1 MIQTKQ
7 PEEGEINMIIT
18 SSFKLTKSIREKVEE
33 KLEKLNKYDLD
44 NKTIRVSLSTKDYGT
59 KAKILLTADGEQ
71 FEVSESHQDMYAAI
85 DKAVGTIQ
93 KRIRRHLDSKK
104 NIDRHSVRFEQ
115 PSVQKA
121 EEGPKIVKRKPI
133 SVKPMF
139 EEEAILQMELLNHR
153 SFLFHNA
160 DTDSPCM
167 IYKRHDGNY
176 GIIET
181 L

>member
-1 MIQTKQ
+1 
-7 PEEGEINMIIT
+7 MIIT
-18 SSFKLTKSIREKVEE
+18 SSFKLTKPIKEKVEE
-33 KLEKLNKYDLD
+33 KIEKLNKYDLN
-44 NKTIRVSLSTKDYGT
+44 NKTVRVSLLTKPYGT
-59 KAKILLTADGEQ
+59 KAKILLNADGEQ
-71 FEVSESHQDMYAAI
+71 FEVSESHSDMYVAI

-93 KRIRRHLDSKK
+93 KRIRRNLDSKK
-104 NIDRHSVRFEQ
+104 DIDRKSVRFEQ
-115 PSVQKA
+115 IPVH
-121 EEGPKIVKRKPI
+121 EGEKGPRIVKRKPI

-167 IYKRHDGNY
+167 IYKRHDGDY

-181 L
+181 I

>member
-1 MIQTKQ
+1 
-7 PEEGEINMIIT
+7 MIIR
-18 SSFKLTKSIREKVEE
+18 SSFKLTPAIKEKVEE
-33 KLEKLNKYDLD
+33 KMNKLNKYDLD
-44 NKTIRVSLSTKDYGT
+44 NKKVQVYLSTKSYGT
-59 KAKILLTADGEQ
+59 KAKILLNVDGEQ
-71 FEVSESHQDMYAAI
+71 FEVSESHEDMYAAI
-85 DKAVGTIQ
+85 DKAMGTIQ
-93 KRIRRHLDSKK
+93 KRIRRHLDSQKS
-104 NIDRHSVRFEQ
+104 IDRSSVRFEQ
-115 PSVQKA
+115 VPVQKD

-139 EEEAILQMELLNHR
+139 EAEAILQMELLNHR

>member
-1 MIQTKQ
+1 
-7 PEEGEINMIIT
+7 MIIT
-18 SSFKLTKSIREKVEE
+18 SSFKLTPAIKEKVED
-33 KLEKLNKYDLD
+33 KLEKLNKYSLD
-44 NKTIRVSLSTKDYGT
+44 NKEIRVYLSTKSYGT
-59 KAKILLTADGEQ
+59 KAKIIFNVDGEY
-71 FEVSESHQDMYAAI
+71 FEVSESHQDMYAVI
-85 DKAVGTIQ
+85 EKAVKTMD
-93 KRIRRHLDSKK
+93 KRIRRRLDSKK
-104 NIDRHSVRFEQ
+104 SIDRDSVRFEQ
-115 PSVQKA
+115 TSVQKD

-181 L
+181 M